1 LNQVKV
7 EPQKTTVPL
16 GNLNTQH
23 LSIKQIQQKSSET
36 QTESDTNFNNRV
48 HENFSLDQL
57 KMAWKQLAFKMKEK
71 GLENL
76 FFALN
81 KRDPKIIN
89 DTDVYHECD
98 NQVQIDIIQTNLSEI
113 TEFIREAL
121 KNYSIQLHFQVIES
135 QEENTKLLSGK
146 DKFLALSKKNANLFS
161 LQKTFN
167 LDIDL

>member
-1 LNQVKV
+1 V

-23 LSIKQIQQKSSET
+23 VSIKQILKKSTEV
-36 QTESDTNFNNRV
+36 QTESDTNYSNR
-48 HENFSLDQL
+48 EQLSFSLDQL
-57 KMAWKQLAFKMKEK
+57 KMVWKQLAFKMKEK

-76 FFALN
+76 FFTLN
-81 KRDPKIIN
+81 KRDPRIVN
-89 DTDVYHECD
+89 DIEIYHDCD

-113 TEFIREAL
+113 TEFIREGL
-121 KNYSIQLHFQVIES
+121 KNYSVQLNFQVIES

>member
-1 LNQVKV
+1 
-7 EPQKTTVPL
+7 
-16 GNLNTQH
+16 
-23 LSIKQIQQKSSET
+23 
-36 QTESDTNFNNRV
+36 
-48 HENFSLDQL
+48 
-57 KMAWKQLAFKMKEK
+57 MKEK

-113 TEFIREAL
+113 IEFIREAL